1 MKCWI
6 DQEGMCTCRGLLN
19 VESMEGSL
27 KERCKELEI
36 MKVCAGLK

>member
-6 DQEGMCTCRGLLN
+6 DQEGMCTCGGWLN

-27 KERCKELEI
+27 KECCKELEI
-36 MKVCAGLK
+36 